1 MKIYIDKEC
10 NASKYI
16 DLYKDVTPEALRDA
30 ADKLEECNVK
40 SFKFKNTSSYYN
52 SKRCTEKRLETD
64 AEMNARIK
72 KESGKKIRKF
82 KILEKKRKEVIEQ
95 AKKLGLVLT
104 SESCINER

>member
-30 ADKLEECNVK
+30 ADKLEKFDVK
-40 SFKFKNTSSYYN
+40 SFKFKNNTGYGYN

-64 AEMNARIK
+64 TEMNTRIK
-72 KESGKKIRKF
+72 KESAKKIAEF
-82 KILEKKRKEVIEQ
+82 KRLEKKRKEIIEQ
-95 AKKLGLVLT
+95 GKKLGLVLT
-104 SESCINER
+104 EESSVL